1 MLLSFME
8 NVHVMYSGWTL
19 LFLLT
24 DMNILQNVI
33 RLIESVFVCLNGLLL
48 CVYVDFVFVDFFR
61 GT

>member
-1 MLLSFME
+1 ME

-24 DMNILQNVI
+24 DMNILQTVI
-33 RLIESVFVCLNGLLL
+33 RLIESVFVCLNVLLF

>member
-8 NVHVMYSGWTL
+8 NVHVVYSGWNL
-19 LFLLT
+19 LFLST

-33 RLIESVFVCLNGLLL
+33 RLIESVYICLNILLF
-48 CVYVDFVFVDFFR
+48 CVYVDFVCVNFFH

>member
-24 DMNILQNVI
+24 DMNILQTVI
-33 RLIESVFVCLNGLLL
+33 RLIESVFVCLNVLLF